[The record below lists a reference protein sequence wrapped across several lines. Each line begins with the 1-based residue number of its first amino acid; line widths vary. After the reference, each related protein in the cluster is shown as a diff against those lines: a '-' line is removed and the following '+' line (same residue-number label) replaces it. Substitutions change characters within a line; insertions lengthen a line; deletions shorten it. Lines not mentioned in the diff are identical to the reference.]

1 MYNIKEFTTSD
12 WGQLRFDI
20 LETALGSGLVGT
32 YLLDVAQ
39 RQVFADPSLCA
50 MFGLP
55 FSPAGIQLNSFTSR
69 IHPDDLKRTNQEREA
84 SLSQGDS
91 YLMEYKALSESNAY
105 RWLLV
110 RAGKKKEGDIN
121 YYYGVVVD
129 IHERKLAEEALLRQ
143 SHLTRTIADNAT
155 SAMFMMDQHGY
166 CTFMNSAAN
175 RLTGYSFEEI
185 SQKPLHYMIH
195 HSHPDGSFFPI
206 EECPIDRAL
215 PENFD
220 IRAHEDTFFR
230 KDGSA
235 FPVSCAASPI
245 FENGIPVAT
254 VIEVRDLTQQK
265 KSEATILRKTNNLRI
280 LNRIGQSVSEGL
292 DLQSTLQRV
301 TDTTT
306 QYTRAEFGAFF
317 YNQLENGQSLM
328 LFTLSGVPREA
339 FEKFG
344 MPRNTQIFHPTL
356 IGQEVVRVDDIRTDK
371 RYGQNSPHFGIPEG
385 HLSVVSYMSIP
396 VISKSGEVLGGLFFG
411 HSQPGIFTKE
421 AEEMVIGVA
430 TQAAIAIDN
439 SRLYEELKKQ
449 NIENERLLELS
460 QESEKKKDEFISI
473 ASHELKTPLTTTKAY
488 IQLSQKISDS
498 RDRGYSLITKAEEQ
512 LSRLEKLVADLLD
525 VSKIQAGKMIYDIEP
540 FAFDRLLIETVGSI
554 QLTSTSHKIIIE
566 KSDRVEFNGDKSRI
580 EQVLNNFLSNAIKYS
595 PDSKKVVIL
604 SELKHGNIIV
614 SVQDFGIGIDEIHLE
629 GIFDRFY
636 RVDNTAIRY
645 QGLGLGLFISS
656 EIIKRHGGS
665 FWIESEPG
673 TGSTFYFLLP
683 LNGKLDLK
691 VLSGDDQTFY
701 RSNFLEVNYNA
712 QRQWLESSW
721 IGYQNFES
729 VKTGC
734 LVMLDL
740 LKKNQCSKV
749 INDNSQVVGN
759 WSEAVDWGNEIW
771 FPAMA
776 NAGLKYFAWIYSPS
790 TFARISARRTLNIVT
805 GSITSQ
811 FFTERELAFKWLE
824 GASFDSIN

>member
-32 YLLDVAQ
+32 YLFDVVK
-39 RQVFADPSLCA
+39 RNVFADPSLCA
-50 MFGLP
+50 MFGLS
-55 FSPAGIQLNSFTSR
+55 FSPVGVQLELFTSR

-84 SLSQGDS
+84 SLKRGDS
-91 YLMEYKALSESNAY
+91 YLMEYRALSESNEY

-110 RAGKKKEGDIN
+110 RAGKKEDDIN

-129 IHERKLAEEALLRQ
+129 IHERKLAEEALIKQ
-143 SHLTRTIADNAT
+143 SHLTKLIADNAT
-155 SAMFMMDQHGY
+155 SAMFMMDQNGY

-175 RLTGYSFEEI
+175 QLTGYNFEEI

-195 HSHPDGSFFPI
+195 HSHPDGSFFPM
-206 EECPIDRAL
+206 EECPLDRAL

-220 IRAHEDTFFR
+220 IRAHKDTFFK
-230 KDGSA
+230 KDGSS

-245 FENGIPVAT
+245 FENGVPVAT
-254 VIEVRDLTQQK
+254 VIEVRDLTQQT
-265 KSEATILRKTNNLRI
+265 KSEATIHRKTNNLRI
-280 LNRIGQSVSEGL
+280 LNKIGQSISEGL

-301 TDTTT
+301 TDATT
-306 QYTRAEFGAFF
+306 QYTHAEFGAFF
-317 YNQLENGQSLM
+317 YNPLANDESLM

-356 IGQEVVRVDDIRTDK
+356 SGQQVVRVDDIRSDK

-385 HLSVVSYMSIP
+385 HLSVVSYMSVP

-411 HSQPGIFTKE
+411 HSEPGIFTME
-421 AEEMVIGVA
+421 AEEMVTGVA
-430 TQAAIAIDN
+430 THAAIAIDN

-449 NIENERLLELS
+449 NIENERLLDLS
-460 QESEKKKDEFISI
+460 QESERKKDEFISI

-498 RDRGYSLITKAEEQ
+498 RERGYSLITKAEEQ
-512 LSRLEKLVADLLD
+512 LSKLEKLVADLLD

-540 FAFDRLLIETVGSI
+540 FAFDRLLAETISSI
-554 QLTSTSHKIIIE
+554 QLTSARHQIIIE
-566 KSDRVEFNGDKSRI
+566 KSDKVEFNGDKLRI
-580 EQVLNNFLSNAIKYS
+580 EQVLNNLLSNAIKYS
-595 PDSKKVVIL
+595 PDSNKIVIR
-604 SELKHGNIIV
+604 SEVKHKNIIV
-614 SVQDFGIGIDEIHLE
+614 SVQDFGIGIDAIHLE

-665 FWIESEPG
+665 FWIESEPHK
-673 TGSTFYFLLP
+673 GSVFYFLLP
-683 LNGKLDLK
+683 LNGKLELK
-691 VLSGDDQTFY
+691 PLSGDNQTFY
-701 RSNFLEVNYNA
+701 RSNFLDVSYNA
-712 QRQWLESSW
+712 KEHWVEANW

-734 LVMLDL
+734 LIMLDL
-740 LKKNQCSKV
+740 LKKNNCSKV
-749 INDNSQVVGN
+749 INNNSEVLGN
-759 WSEAVDWGNEIW
+759 WSEAVDWVNEIW

-776 NAGLKYFAWIYSPS
+776 NAGLRYFAWVYSAS
-790 TFARISARRTLNIVT
+790 TFARISARRTLDVVT

-811 FFTERELAFKWLE
+811 FFVKKELALKWLE
-824 GASFDSIN
+824 RASSDSPY